1 MKSYILVL
9 KLHKKIKIVVGQLG
23 EILFLPGTYLYIGS
37 GRKYLHAR
45 IKRHLRKNKKLRWH
59 IDYLTASQYVDVV
72 KIFVSKLKEEEL
84 VQKILNKFSNQMLP
98 VKGFGSSD
106 SRFHSHLFY
115 IPDFIEDYLHSFVKL
130 LTF

>member
-9 KLHKKIKIVVGQLG
+9 KLHKKIIIRVGRLG
-23 EILFLPGTYLYIGS
+23 EILFLPGKYLYIGS

-45 IKRHLRKNKKLRWH
+45 IKRHLRKNKRLRWH

-72 KIFVSKLKEEEL
+72 KIFVSELEEQEL
-84 VQKILNKFSNQMLP
+84 VQKILNKFGNQILP

-106 SRFHSHLFY
+106 STFHSHLFY
-115 IPDFIEDYLHSFVKL
+115 TPDFIEDYLHSFVNP
-130 LTF
+130 LTL